1 MITQRT
7 PTDCGIASL
16 ANALGLT
23 YEQAQQCFGPQADL
37 LGTTAA
43 DTCNALLALGLSPA
57 YATFQAFYQHLGTTG
72 NPCSIEVVRDR
83 PAILTILSRNGYNL
97 HAVYWDGQQAHD
109 PDPKALKSRELHE
122 MVILEAVFV
131 SKNGLCANREAG
143 IRA

>member
-7 PTDCGIASL
+7 QTDCGIASL
-16 ANALGLT
+16 ANALGIT
-23 YEQAQQCFGPQADL
+23 YEQALTCFGLQADL
-37 LGTTAA
+37 RGTTAA
-43 DTCNALLALGLSPA
+43 DTCNALISLGLSPV
-57 YATFQAFYQHLGTTG
+57 YATFPDFYQHLQTTG
-72 NPCSIEVVRDR
+72 NPCNIDVVRDR

-131 SKNGLCANREAG
+131 SKTALCANREAG
-143 IRA
+143 LGA